1 MNGTPVAVLTYEK
14 EKDFW
19 FVMVSAL
26 NSSWRKEELKAGM
39 SALNRSLKGKL
50 RYSRHWAE
58 I

>member
-26 NSSWRKEELKAGM
+26 NSSWRKEG
-39 SALNRSLKGKL
+39 RTQ
-50 RYSRHWAE
+50 SRNE
-58 I
+58 CTE